1 MDHND
6 ILPPSEHVD
15 CSDHSPCHGKLSTV
29 PMVVIGLPNDL
40 IVLFIA
46 VCRDCLVMVM
56 VGGKRF
62 LVPTRTLCVVLKML
76 HPKSRKNTSG
86 HPSLS
91 PAHIKHALG
100 SMSER
105 GKAHSVVVD
114 KGHLG

>member
-1 MDHND
+1 M
-6 ILPPSEHVD
+6 L
-15 CSDHSPCHGKLSTV
+15 
-29 PMVVIGLPNDL
+29 VIGLPNDL

-62 LVPTRTLCVVLKML
+62 LVPTRTLSVVLKML

>member
-1 MDHND
+1 M
-6 ILPPSEHVD
+6 PPSEHVD

-29 PMVVIGLPNDL
+29 LMVVIGLSNDL

-46 VCRDCLVMVM
+46 VAVCRDCLVMVQ
-56 VGGKRF
+56 VGGKRC
-62 LVPTRTLCVVLKML
+62 LVPTITLSVVLKML
-76 HPKSRKNTSG
+76 HPKSRNNTSG

-91 PAHIKHALG
+91 PAHIMYALS

-105 GKAHSVVVD
+105 GKAHSVVVE